1 MQRAHALAQAGDL
14 ARAAEICRSVLAR
27 APANVYA
34 LFMLGTI
41 ESQFGRFDEAA
52 GHLSQAAKL
61 SPQTA
66 EILASLGNVLL
77 ELKRYTEAIDALSKA
92 IKLQP
97 QNQNALIYRGLALAQ
112 TGRREDALKDFDRVL
127 AMAPQSV
134 FAHHNRANVLLQ
146 LDRHEDARKNVEA
159 VLRIAPDHVA
169 AIANYANIL
178 LREQKFDESLR
189 VVDKAL
195 SLEGGNADL
204 WNTRGEVLRHLKQY
218 DAAHKSYER
227 ALSLNPKL
235 AAATLN
241 ICNVLMEQQRLEEAL
256 ASSEKGLA
264 VHPDYAPLHLIRG
277 NILLHLG
284 RREDSLG
291 SYDAALAIDPDY
303 HEAHYHRGS
312 TLFLTGRFVEGWRDF
327 EHRWFVPDCGFDR
340 PALRAA
346 QWKGEGLDGQS
357 IVVYSEQGLGDTIQ
371 FVRFLPELAR
381 RGGKLTF
388 LCHPNLMQLFRPLT
402 ADFEMVGS
410 VEGNCRF
417 DFQCALMS
425 LPLRMNMP
433 IPRAEASYLSAEPDL
448 IAHWREKIG
457 AHGFKIGL
465 CWQGNPKGRIDQGRS
480 IPLEKYEPLA
490 SMPGVRLIS
499 LQRTH
504 GLDQLGHL
512 PAGMTVETLGE
523 FDTGDDAFVDTAAIM
538 KCLDLVI
545 TSDTAIPHL
554 AGALGVPA
562 WVVLKQVPDWRW
574 MLERNDSPWYRSLRL
589 FRQPAPGDWD
599 GVVAEMTDALQ
610 GLIRR
615 GS

>member
-1 MQRAHALAQAGDL
+1 
-14 ARAAEICRSVLAR
+14 
-27 APANVYA
+27 
-34 LFMLGTI
+34 
-41 ESQFGRFDEAA
+41 
-52 GHLSQAAKL
+52 
-61 SPQTA
+61 
-66 EILASLGNVLL
+66 
-77 ELKRYTEAIDALSKA
+77 
-92 IKLQP
+92 
-97 QNQNALIYRGLALAQ
+97 
-112 TGRREDALKDFDRVL
+112 
-127 AMAPQSV
+127 
-134 FAHHNRANVLLQ
+134 
-146 LDRHEDARKNVEA
+146 
-159 VLRIAPDHVA
+159 LRIAPDHVA

>member
-1 MQRAHALAQAGDL
+1 
-14 ARAAEICRSVLAR
+14 
-27 APANVYA
+27 
-34 LFMLGTI
+34 
-41 ESQFGRFDEAA
+41 
-52 GHLSQAAKL
+52 
-61 SPQTA
+61 
-66 EILASLGNVLL
+66 
-77 ELKRYTEAIDALSKA
+77 
-92 IKLQP
+92 
-97 QNQNALIYRGLALAQ
+97 
-112 TGRREDALKDFDRVL
+112 
-127 AMAPQSV
+127 
-134 FAHHNRANVLLQ
+134 
-146 LDRHEDARKNVEA
+146 
-159 VLRIAPDHVA
+159 
-169 AIANYANIL
+169 
-178 LREQKFDESLR
+178 
-189 VVDKAL
+189 
-195 SLEGGNADL
+195 
-204 WNTRGEVLRHLKQY
+204 
-218 DAAHKSYER
+218 
-227 ALSLNPKL
+227 
-235 AAATLN
+235 
-241 ICNVLMEQQRLEEAL
+241 
-256 ASSEKGLA
+256 
-264 VHPDYAPLHLIRG
+264 
-277 NILLHLG
+277 
-284 RREDSLG
+284 
-291 SYDAALAIDPDY
+291 
-303 HEAHYHRGS
+303 
-312 TLFLTGRFVEGWRDF
+312 
-327 EHRWFVPDCGFDR
+327 
-340 PALRAA
+340 
-346 QWKGEGLDGQS
+346 
-357 IVVYSEQGLGDTIQ
+357 
-371 FVRFLPELAR
+371 
-381 RGGKLTF
+381 
-388 LCHPNLMQLFRPLT
+388 
-402 ADFEMVGS
+402 
-410 VEGNCRF
+410 
-417 DFQCALMS
+417 
-425 LPLRMNMP
+425 MNMP